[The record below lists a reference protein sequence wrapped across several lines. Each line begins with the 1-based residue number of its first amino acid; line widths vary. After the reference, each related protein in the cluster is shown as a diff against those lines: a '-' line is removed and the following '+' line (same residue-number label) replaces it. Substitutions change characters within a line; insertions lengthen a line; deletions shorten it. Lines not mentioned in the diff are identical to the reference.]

1 MLDIQGRKYAAV
13 TVCDVTLYDLVSKYP
28 VMFFDTLQVTSIEG
42 AAETTDIQG
51 GQGNATLASVSHSKT
66 VDVTFDD
73 AIMTMSSLAL
83 LTGGNLEE
91 ATDINKI
98 TMTETELVEVKG
110 GTNKIVLS
118 RPAKVGTYVWIAKM
132 VDGILST
139 ASRLTDKVVTESQE
153 FELSKFYNAGTDAED
168 AMYRV
173 FYEWEMGLNATED
186 LTQLTVLADKFAG
199 TYRFIG
205 DTVLFNQYTGLND
218 IFQIEIPKL
227 KLDSSYSMSFN
238 ASTEAIV
245 FSFKGKALRD
255 DLGNMIIFRQL
266 KQDSKSGDEQY
277 GIYDGSYK
285 ELPAEIVTINEST
298 GKIEGTNIVY
308 PGVPKAEDDGE

>member
-51 GQGNATLASVSHSKT
+51 GQGNSTLASVSHSKT

-83 LTGGNLEE
+83 LTGGNLERANNE
-91 ATDINKI
+91 NKI
-98 TMTETELVEVKG
+98 TMTQTELVEVKG
-110 GTNKIVLS
+110 GANTLVLS
-118 RPAKVGTYVWIAKM
+118 EKVKEGTYVWAAKM
-132 VDGILST
+132 VNGVLST
-139 ASRLTDKVVTESQE
+139 ATRTVAKAGKDVKEIKIEDL
-153 FELSKFYNAGTDAED
+153 YNAEIDAED
-168 AMYRV
+168 SMYRV
-173 FYEWEMGLNATED
+173 FYQYEKGLEAGE
-186 LTQLTVLADKFAG
+186 LSELTVLADKFAG

-205 DTVLFNQYTGLND
+205 DTVLFNQYTGSND
-218 IFQIEIPKL
+218 VFQIEIPRL

-245 FSFKGKALRD
+245 FSLKGKALRD
-255 DLGNMIIFRQL
+255 DMGRMIIYRQL
-266 KQDSKSGDEQY
+266 RNDSASAADANSDSE
-277 GIYDGSYK
+277 IWDGAFNTI
-285 ELPAEIVTINEST
+285 PAEKVVLDENNN
-298 GKIEGTNIVY
+298 IEGT
-308 PGVPKAEDDGE
+308 GEFYQNMTKVSA

>member
-13 TVCDVTLYDLVSKYP
+13 TVCDVTLYDLVSHYP

-83 LTGGNLEE
+83 LTGGNLEK
-91 ATDINKI
+91 ANDAHKI
-98 TMTETELVEVKG
+98 TMTQTELVEVKAG
-110 GTNKIVLS
+110 EDTLVLTES
-118 RPAKVGTYVWIAKM
+118 VKDQTYVWVARM
-132 VDGILST
+132 VNGLLST
-139 ASRLTDKVVTESQE
+139 ATRSIKKLDSTNTIKISD
-153 FELSKFYNAGTDAED
+153 LYNANVETED
-168 AMYRV
+168 SIYRV
-173 FYEWEMGLNATED
+173 FYQYEKGIEAGELSE
-186 LTQLTVLADKFAG
+186 LTVLADKFAG

-205 DTVLFNQYTGLND
+205 DTVLFNQYTGTND
-218 IFQIEIPKL
+218 VFQIEIPRL

-266 KQDSKSGDEQY
+266 KQDSKSGNEEY
-277 GIYDGSYK
+277 GLYDGAYAQI
-285 ELPAEIVTINEST
+285 PADEVLINEDTGAIEPT
-298 GKIEGTNIVY
+298 GKKY
-308 PGVPKAEDDGE
+308 PVPAKEEVSA

>member
-51 GQGNATLASVSHSKT
+51 GQGNSTLASVSHSKT

-83 LTGGNLEE
+83 LTGGNLERANNE
-91 ATDINKI
+91 NKI
-98 TMTETELVEVKG
+98 TMTQTELVEVKG
-110 GTNKIVLS
+110 GANTLVLS
-118 RPAKVGTYVWIAKM
+118 EKVKEGTYVWAAKM
-132 VDGILST
+132 VNGVLST
-139 ASRLTDKVVTESQE
+139 ATRTVAKAGKDVKEIKIEDL
-153 FELSKFYNAGTDAED
+153 YNAEIDAED
-168 AMYRV
+168 SMYRV
-173 FYEWEMGLNATED
+173 FYQYEKGLEAGE
-186 LTQLTVLADKFAG
+186 LSELTVLADKFAG

-205 DTVLFNQYTGLND
+205 DTVLFNQYTGTND
-218 IFQIEIPKL
+218 VFQIEIPRL

-255 DLGNMIIFRQL
+255 DMGRMIIYRQL
-266 KQDSKSGDEQY
+266 RNDSASAADANSDSE
-277 GIYDGSYK
+277 IWDGAFNTI
-285 ELPAEIVTINEST
+285 PAEKVILDENNN
-298 GKIEGTNIVY
+298 IEGT
-308 PGVPKAEDDGE
+308 GEFYQNMTKVSA